1 VLAAAAAARA
11 VKEAE
16 IAAKQAQIAAAAAAK
31 AAANA
36 PQGGAAEPGG
46 VKVARS
52 GHSGH
57 YRSKFSKGKGMGK
70 VGTSVASTSGGGA
83 IKDKSTGGTKSNKPD
98 AIDELLKKMK

>member
-11 VKEAE
+11 AKEAE

-31 AAANA
+31 AAANPPAAGA
-36 PQGGAAEPGG
+36 PDAGGTKATRLA
-46 VKVARS
+46 
-52 GHSGH
+52 HSGH
-57 YRSKFSKGKGMGK
+57 RAKYSKTKGGGK
-70 VGTSVASTSGGGA
+70 VGTSVASVSGGGA